1 MHTVSTREIADILHF
16 NNKMIISNENGA
28 ISSTFQEI
36 NEEVDAS
43 MMLEYM
49 HGIFKI
55 CLPRLASFSKLLILV
70 AFFYFLL

>member
-16 NNKMIISNENGA
+16 NNKMIISNENGS

-49 HGIFKI
+49 HT
-55 CLPRLASFSKLLILV
+55 AFSKFV
-70 AFFYFLL
+70 YRDWQVFKNY